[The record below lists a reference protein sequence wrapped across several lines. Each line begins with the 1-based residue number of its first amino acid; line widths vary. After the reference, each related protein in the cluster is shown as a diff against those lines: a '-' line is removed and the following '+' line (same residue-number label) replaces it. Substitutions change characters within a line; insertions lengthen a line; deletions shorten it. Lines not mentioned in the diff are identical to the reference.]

1 MTELEKIAYA
11 VVMASRKLRHYF
23 EAFKVRVTSDRGL
36 DELFRNSEA
45 SVRIAKWAAELSGY
59 HITFKPRIAIKS
71 QVLTDFIVDWTG
83 PITQPDPS
91 VEKVWT
97 IHCDGAWCHAG
108 AGAAAVITSPTGV
121 KHRYAARLSF
131 ALESDRCTNNI
142 VEYEA
147 VILGLRKLRALGVT
161 TYIIRTDSKVV
172 AGQVEKDYAAKDPAL
187 MQYLAAIRS
196 LERQFKGF
204 ILQHVDHAKN
214 EEADALAKAAARGEA
229 LPSDVFYHVIGT
241 PAVRSPEGLQITNDS
256 EGHRIVNLIMTK
268 DWRAPITLFLQG
280 YYHPTDINEAKRLKH
295 RSWDFALIEGQL
307 YKKGVSQ
314 PMLKCVTETEGIQI
328 LREVHSGTCGSH
340 AGPRALAAKVIR
352 QGFYWPAMICAA
364 NRVTRSCEAC
374 QKFSPRS
381 GSPSQFTKLI
391 AHTWP
396 LQRWGLDIVEPLP
409 TAQGN
414 LKFTFVAVEY
424 FTKWIEA
431 RAVSTITSKTAQKF
445 FWQNIVCR
453 FGVPSE
459 LTVDNGKQFDSQDFK
474 DFCLSIGTKLAFAS
488 VYHLQSNGV
497 VERANGKI
505 FTAVKKMLLDD
516 KKGKWADLLPEAV
529 WALNTTE
536 CRATGFTP
544 FRLLYGSEA
553 MTPQEIKHG
562 SPRTVTSAVP
572 DVDEPTSKDLI
583 DGDRVFALQ
592 ALNKYQAQTKAWRNH
607 TVIPREFNEGDLVL
621 VRTARTESRGK
632 LEPKWE
638 GPFIVKT
645 KASPSAYRLTTQS
658 SEDLEHSWNIDNLRN
673 FFV

>member
-1 MTELEKIAYA
+1 LLYVAASPHAVSAALVQEQTVEGVIRQCPVYYVSEVLTPSKCNMTKLEKIAYA
-11 VVMASRKLRHYF
+11 VVMSSRKLRHYF

-36 DELFRNSEA
+36 GELFRNPEA

-59 HITFKPRIAIKS
+59 HINFEPRTAIKS
-71 QVLTDFIVDWTG
+71 QVLADFVIDWTG
-83 PITQPDPS
+83 PIRQPDPS

-108 AGAAAVITSPTGV
+108 AGAAAVITSPAGV
-121 KHRYAARLSF
+121 KHRYAARLIF

-142 VEYEA
+142 AEYEA

-172 AGQVEKDYAAKDPAL
+172 VGQVEKDYAAKDPAL

-196 LERQFKGF
+196 LKRQFKGF
-204 ILQHVDHAKN
+204 TLQHVDRAKN
-214 EEADALAKAAARGEA
+214 EEADALAKAAARGES

-256 EGHRIVNLIMTK
+256 EGHRIVNLIMTE
-268 DWRAPITLFLQG
+268 DWWAPITLFLQG

-295 RSWDFALIEGQL
+295 RSRDFTLIEGQI

-314 PMLKCVTETEGIQI
+314 PMLKCVTETEGVQI
-328 LREVHSGTCGSH
+328 LCEVHSGTYGSH

-352 QGFYWPAMICAA
+352 QGFYWPAMICVA
-364 NRVTRSCEAC
+364 NQVTRSCEAC

-396 LQRWGLDIVEPLP
+396 LQRWGLDIVGPLP

-414 LKFTFVAVEY
+414 LKFAFVAVKY

-431 RAVSTITSKTAQKF
+431 RAISTITSKTAQKF

-453 FGVPSE
+453 FGVLSE

-474 DFCLSIGTKLAFAS
+474 DFCFSIGTKLAFAS
-488 VYHLQSNGV
+488 VYHPQSNGV

-505 FTAVKKMLLDD
+505 FTAVKKMLLDE
-516 KKGKWADLLPEAV
+516 K
-529 WALNTTE
+529 
-536 CRATGFTP
+536 RA
-544 FRLLYGSEA
+544 S
-553 MTPQEIKHG
+553 
-562 SPRTVTSAVP
+562 
-572 DVDEPTSKDLI
+572 
-583 DGDRVFALQ
+583 
-592 ALNKYQAQTKAWRNH
+592 
-607 TVIPREFNEGDLVL
+607 
-621 VRTARTESRGK
+621 
-632 LEPKWE
+632 
-638 GPFIVKT
+638 GPIC
-645 KASPSAYRLTTQS
+645 Y
-658 SEDLEHSWNIDNLRN
+658 LRRSGR
-673 FFV
+673 